1 LARGLLFHLIIF
13 LIKGE
18 LEMEANTERTI
29 KVNTLNL
36 KERKEDLITIDISGY
51 DVVSEN
57 KNTIVLLRS
66 EMVDKK

>member
-1 LARGLLFHLIIF
+1 
-13 LIKGE
+13 
-18 LEMEANTERTI
+18 MEANTERTI

>member
-1 LARGLLFHLIIF
+1 
-13 LIKGE
+13 
-18 LEMEANTERTI
+18 MDANTESTI

>member
-1 LARGLLFHLIIF
+1 VLPFHLIIF
-13 LIKGE
+13 KTKGE
-18 LEMEANTERTI
+18 LLMEANTERTI

>member
-1 LARGLLFHLIIF
+1 
-13 LIKGE
+13 
-18 LEMEANTERTI
+18 MEANTERTI

-36 KERKEDLITIDISGY
+36 KARKEDLITIDISGY

>member
-1 LARGLLFHLIIF
+1 
-13 LIKGE
+13 
-18 LEMEANTERTI
+18 MEANTERTI
-29 KVNTLNL
+29 KVNTLNF